1 MVSSSRL
8 GGTHLLSIERH
19 DEEKM
24 SVGTLKNFGK
34 ISAGLKFERKI
45 FGVRSSHGTETKSD
59 SFNGTGES
67 VGLHQRYDRKKPK
80 TTTSI
85 HDVFSQ
91 VEKKAL

>member
-8 GGTHLLSIERH
+8 GGTRLLSIEGH

-24 SVGTLKNFGK
+24 SVGTLKNFCK
-34 ISAGLKFERKI
+34 VSAGLKFERKM

-59 SFNGTGES
+59 SCNSAGEA
-67 VGLHQRYDRKKPK
+67 VGLHQRYDQKKPK